1 MSTVELAVLLAGL
14 AAIAWIVW
22 YFFFAAERSALVVP
36 FSSVA
41 PGAGAEATIEVDGG
55 YRPSVIRVK
64 AGAPVRLVFDRRDT
78 SSCSEEVVLP
88 EFGIRRF
95 LPTGKRTTIEIT
107 PPTPGT
113 YAFMCGMSMLHGQLI
128 AE

>member
-1 MSTVELAVLLAGL
+1 MSNEELVVLLAGL
-14 AAIAWIVW
+14 ATIAWIVW

-36 FSSVA
+36 FSSVS

-55 YRPSVIRVK
+55 YSPSVIRVR
-64 AGAPVRLVFDRRDT
+64 AGTPVRLVFDRRDT

-88 EFGIRRF
+88 DFGIRRF
-95 LPTGKRTTIEIT
+95 LPTGQRTAIEIT
-107 PPTPGT
+107 PPAPGT
-113 YAFMCGMSMLHGQLI
+113 YRFMCGMSMLHGQLI